1 MEVTRWLRILILG
14 TAALAVVC
22 ARQGADNEAGD
33 TTARDTTMGDTTA
46 GMNDVRPA
54 DTPSVADRS
63 SARPDRDRPDGATFP
78 DADSLLPQ
86 LPGYTTD
93 DDAEPGE
100 VEASLD
106 HGSIPYEQVRR
117 RIVLDEQGFTS
128 GVVTVVTFRPESGAD
143 GILDHTHGD
152 APRSSIRMAGEEMT
166 RIETEPFAVIA
177 WIGPGFVVTFQRG
190 QERSDEWLEDLI
202 ESTVRA
208 VADSG

>member
-1 MEVTRWLRILILG
+1 MEVTRWRRILIIG
-14 TAALAVVC
+14 TAALAVAC
-22 ARQGADNEAGD
+22 ARQQGADNEAG
-33 TTARDTTMGDTTA
+33 GTTA
-46 GMNDVRPA
+46 GVNDARPA
-54 DTPSVADRS
+54 DSPSVADRS
-63 SARPDRDRPDGATFP
+63 SAQPDRDAPDRAAPP
-78 DADSLLPQ
+78 DADSLLPH

-128 GVVTVVTFRPESGAD
+128 GVVTVVTFRPESGAA
-143 GILDHTHGD
+143 GQILDHTYGD
-152 APRSSIRMAGEEMT
+152 APRSSIRMAGVEMT
-166 RIETEPFAVIA
+166 RIETEHFAVIA
-177 WIGPGFVVTFQRG
+177 WVGPGFVVTFQRG

-202 ESTVRA
+202 GSTVRA

>member
-1 MEVTRWLRILILG
+1 MEVTRGRRILIIG
-14 TAALAVVC
+14 SAVLAVAC
-22 ARQGADNEAGD
+22 ARQADNEAGD
-33 TTARDTTMGDTTA
+33 TTAGVD
-46 GMNDVRPA
+46 DVRPA
-54 DTPSVADRS
+54 DSTSVADRS
-63 SARPDRDRPDGATFP
+63 SAQPDRDPPDRAAPPG
-78 DADSLLPQ
+78 ADSLLPQ

-128 GVVTVVTFRPESGAD
+128 GVVTVITFRPESGAA
-143 GILDHTHGD
+143 GKILDHTYGD

-166 RIETEPFAVIA
+166 RIETEHFAVIA
-177 WIGPGFVVTFQRG
+177 WVGPGFVVTFQRG
-190 QERSDEWLEDLI
+190 QERSDAWLEELI
-202 ESTVRA
+202 GSTVRA